1 MSLPRSFEVIE
12 LGLKTYPEALS
23 LQQKY
28 LAERLSGK
36 IKDRLLIVEHPPVI
50 TEGRQAS
57 SADFF
62 FAPAYYQAKG
72 VEIHKTNRGGRLTY
86 HGPGQLVAYFIFS
99 LNDRKL
105 SVPQFVENVE
115 KVIMA
120 VLREFQ
126 IKGATIQGMPGI
138 FVGHKKIAS
147 LGFHI
152 HKGVSMHGI
161 AINVHNDLTPFS
173 WFNPCGMPES
183 YQITSMAQELAKPI
197 SLSQVTQSLVAM
209 LSCYF

>member
-1 MSLPRSFEVIE
+1 MCILIKKRESPRKGFCASGKERAMSLPRSFEVIE

-72 VEIHKTNRGGRLTY
+72 VEIHK
-86 HGPGQLVAYFIFS
+86 
-99 LNDRKL
+99 
-105 SVPQFVENVE
+105 
-115 KVIMA
+115 
-120 VLREFQ
+120 
-126 IKGATIQGMPGI
+126 
-138 FVGHKKIAS
+138 
-147 LGFHI
+147 
-152 HKGVSMHGI
+152 
-161 AINVHNDLTPFS
+161 
-173 WFNPCGMPES
+173 
-183 YQITSMAQELAKPI
+183 
-197 SLSQVTQSLVAM
+197 
-209 LSCYF
+209 